1 LKYLK
6 RKGDRMGRF
15 SPDRDLK
22 IVGGSAPLFLW
33 RLIKLAVLGIAF
45 LYFIAKCT

>member
-1 LKYLK
+1 
-6 RKGDRMGRF
+6 MGRY

-33 RLIKLAVLGIAF
+33 RLIKLAAF
-45 LYFIAKCT
+45 IVVFFYIMSKCS